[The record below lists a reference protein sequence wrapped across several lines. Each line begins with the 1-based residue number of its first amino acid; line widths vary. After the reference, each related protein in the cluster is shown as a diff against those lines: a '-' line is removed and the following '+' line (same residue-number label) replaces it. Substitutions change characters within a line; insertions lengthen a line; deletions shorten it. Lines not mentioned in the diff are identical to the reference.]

1 MGVYGFPRAMRD
13 VLGVPGGHGVCLG
26 DLRGS
31 KGESMES
38 QRVKGGPWGS
48 GGLSGPR
55 GQGRRLVAPL
65 AIWQCLMG
73 RLMNCKAELVI
84 KEVKVHDKGSKRVTE
99 GALRALGGQ
108 GDM

>member
-1 MGVYGFPRAMRD
+1 MGVSGIPRGMKD
-13 VLGVPGGHGVCLG
+13 VLGVPGVQGVCLG

-65 AIWQCLMG
+65 AIWQRGVLMG
-73 RLMNCKAELVI
+73 LLMIYVAYMPIYKKSRFLARTSEQVQQ
-84 KEVKVHDKGSKRVTE
+84 R
-99 GALRALGGQ
+99 
-108 GDM
+108 

>member
-65 AIWQCLMG
+65 AIRQCLMG
-73 RLMNCKAELVI
+73 PLMNCKAEQVI
-84 KEVKVHDKGSKRVTE
+84 KEVKVHAKGSKRVKE
-99 GALRALGGQ
+99 GAQRALGGQ
-108 GDM
+108 GGV